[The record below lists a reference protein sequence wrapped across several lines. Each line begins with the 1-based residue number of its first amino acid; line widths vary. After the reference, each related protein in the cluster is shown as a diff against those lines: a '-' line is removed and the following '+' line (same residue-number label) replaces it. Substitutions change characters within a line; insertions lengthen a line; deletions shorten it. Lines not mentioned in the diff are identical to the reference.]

1 MSTKKSK
8 KQLKLTNKPL
18 NEVIIKQVG
27 FHKRWLDDKSG
38 YWWEKTLQ
46 SRIIPVNIMYDQDR
60 HELTLRT
67 KILNETHPKR
77 RNACWEDLQIVPA
90 TVLNLKRILVNG
102 ALIAATK

>member
-1 MSTKKSK
+1 MKKK
-8 KQLKLTNKPL
+8 IVNKPL
-18 NEVIIKQVG
+18 NEAIIKQVG

-46 SRIIPVNIMYDQDR
+46 SRIIPVNILYDQD
-60 HELTLRT
+60 HNELVLRV
-67 KILNETHPKR
+67 KILSDFKPYR
-77 RNACWEDLQIVPA
+77 RSLCWEQLQVLPA